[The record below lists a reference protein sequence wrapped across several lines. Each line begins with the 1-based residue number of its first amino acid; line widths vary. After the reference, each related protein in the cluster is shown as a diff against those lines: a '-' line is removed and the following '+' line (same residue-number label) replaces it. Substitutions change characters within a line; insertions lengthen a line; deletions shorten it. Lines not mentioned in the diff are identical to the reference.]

1 MKRHLAKNAFANLC
15 RGGAA
20 AVAAM
25 LLPPIL
31 IRHMAPASYAAW
43 VLALQAAAYVSYLDF
58 GLQTAVG
65 RFVAYTTEKNE
76 LEKRDGIFSAA
87 VIGLSIAALLGAL
100 VVLVVAIFAH
110 NIFPQVPATILPSL
124 RMAMVIAG
132 ISMSLGLP
140 ASAWSGIAAGIER
153 YEIPAIA
160 IGSGRLLS
168 AAALIAAALTGQS
181 IVVMA
186 CIVLAARIYSFVL
199 QFTLVRRAISTVRF
213 RLAAISRSVVRELF
227 SYCVSLTALSVSMLL
242 VGGLDILLVGR
253 FDFPAVTP
261 YSVCGTLIAFLAG
274 IQTAIFGVIM
284 PRAATLHARENPEEL
299 GRLLSKST
307 QMGALLLLFT
317 GLPLVAFAS
326 PIVGRW
332 IGQQFAHLGGL
343 ILIIL
348 VVANMIRLVNVP
360 YASIVVGTGQQ
371 KLVVLPPIVE
381 GVTNLT
387 FSIGL
392 GLKYGA
398 AGVAYGTLIGAVAG
412 SVANMTFNLSK
423 TRTVIP
429 VSRWSFLRACFGLA
443 LLGAAPAVTIIVV
456 SRMEGYRTPAISALS
471 LIAFLLTSL
480 TMAILSKEL
489 ELPPI
494 RFARNLRPFPS
505 KTRSGKVKSA
515 HRSKRE
521 EQP

>member
-1 MKRHLAKNAFANLC
+1 MKRRLAKNAFANLC

-87 VIGLSIAALLGAL
+87 IIGLSIAALLGIL
-100 VVLVVAIFAH
+100 VVLGIAIFAH
-110 NIFPQVPATILPSL
+110 NLFPQVPATILPSL
-124 RMAMVIAG
+124 RIAMVIAG

-160 IGSGRLLS
+160 VGSGRLLS

-199 QFTLVRRAISTVRF
+199 QFALVRRAISNVRF

-227 SYCVSLTALSVSMLL
+227 GYCVSLTAWSASMLL
-242 VGGLDILLVGR
+242 VGGIDVLLVGR
-253 FDFPAVTP
+253 FDFPGVTP
-261 YSVCGTLIAFLAG
+261 YSICSTLIAFIAG

-348 VVANMIRLVNVP
+348 VIANMIRLVNVP
-360 YASIVVGTGQQ
+360 YASILVGTGQQ
-371 KLVVLPPIVE
+371 KLVVLTPVIE
-381 GVTNLT
+381 GITNLA

-398 AGVAYGTLIGAVAG
+398 IGVAYGTLIGAIAG
-412 SVANMTFNLSK
+412 SVANVAYNIKK
-423 TRTVIP
+423 TKAVISL
-429 VSRWSFLRACFGLA
+429 SRWSFLGASFALP
-443 LLGAAPAVTIIVV
+443 LLGAISAFAVIVILH
-456 SRMEGYRTPAISALS
+456 MEGFGKPLISALS
-471 LIAFLLTSL
+471 MATFLLTSL
-480 TMAILSKEL
+480 AVAAKSKDF

-494 RFARNLRPFPS
+494 ITARSQSFFTGEVRFDPHKNAHES
-505 KTRSGKVKSA
+505 KP
-515 HRSKRE
+515 E
-521 EQP
+521 E

>member
-1 MKRHLAKNAFANLC
+1 MKRRLAKNAFANLC

-124 RMAMVIAG
+124 RIAMVIAG

-181 IVVMA
+181 IVFMA

-199 QFTLVRRAISTVRF
+199 QFALVRRAISTVRF

-227 SYCVSLTALSVSMLL
+227 GYCVSLTAWSASMLL
-242 VGGLDILLVGR
+242 VGGIDVLLVGR

-261 YSVCGTLIAFLAG
+261 YSVCSTLIAFLAG

-299 GRLLSKST
+299 GTLLAKST

-360 YASIVVGTGQQ
+360 YASILVGTGQQ
-371 KLVVLPPIVE
+371 KLVVLTPLIE
-381 GVTNLT
+381 GITNLA

-398 AGVAYGTLIGAVAG
+398 IGVAYGTLIGAIVG
-412 SVANMTFNLSK
+412 SIANLVYNISRTQAVIFLSH
-423 TRTVIP
+423 
-429 VSRWSFLRACFGLA
+429 WSFLRASFALP
-443 LLGAAPAVTIIVV
+443 LLGAIPAFAAIVILY
-456 SRMEGYRTPAISALS
+456 MEGFGKPAISAVS
-471 LIAFLLTSL
+471 LAAFLLTSL
-480 TMAILSKEL
+480 AVAAMSKDFKI
-489 ELPPI
+489 PPI
-494 RFARNLRPFPS
+494 IVERGHSVFLGKVCFSRHKNSPQS
-505 KTRSGKVKSA
+505 KT
-515 HRSKRE
+515 E
-521 EQP
+521 E